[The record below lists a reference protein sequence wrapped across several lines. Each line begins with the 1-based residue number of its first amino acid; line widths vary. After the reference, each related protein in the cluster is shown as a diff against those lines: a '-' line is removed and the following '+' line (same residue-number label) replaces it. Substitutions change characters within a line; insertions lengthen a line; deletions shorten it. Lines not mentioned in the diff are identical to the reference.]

1 LNFETINFELKPNGI
16 GIITLNRPEKL
27 NAISFQM
34 EEDLHEILD
43 HLMSNLDCRVVIFGG
58 MGRAFCAG
66 TDLQE
71 GLILNTKKI
80 PVGYEKYYFLN
91 VPEPLKKKMYH
102 QWRISQIY
110 VKMRKISQP
119 IIAIIH
125 GAAAGGGFGF
135 AMAADMRIASED
147 VKFINASINIG
158 LKIYVKMR
166 KISQPIIAIVH
177 GAAAGGGFG
186 FAMAADMRIASE
198 DVKFINASIN
208 IGLTGADVGG
218 SYFLPRLIG
227 MSRAAEILY
236 SGKIVDGIEA
246 EKIGLVLKVV
256 KKENLLKVAIE
267 KAEELL
273 KKSPLGLRMTKQA
286 INLSL
291 DSPSLETILQFENS
305 SIVLTFSSKDVNE
318 ASAAFFEK
326 RDPKFPLR

>member
-1 LNFETINFELKPNGI
+1 MNFETINFELKPNGI

-34 EEDLHEILD
+34 EEDLHELLD
-43 HLMSNLDCRVVIFGG
+43 HLMTNLDCRVVIFGG

-71 GLILNTKKI
+71 GLILNSKKT

-91 VPEPLKKKMYH
+91 VPEPLKRKMYH

-119 IIAIIH
+119 IIAII
-125 GAAAGGGFGF
+125 
-135 AMAADMRIASED
+135 
-147 VKFINASINIG
+147 
-158 LKIYVKMR
+158 
-166 KISQPIIAIVH
+166 Q

-256 KKENLLKVAIE
+256 KKENLFKVAIE

>member
-1 LNFETINFELKPNGI
+1 MNFETIKFELKPNGI

-34 EEDLHEILD
+34 EEDLHELLD
-43 HLMSNLDCRVVIFGG
+43 HLMTNLDCRVVIFGG

-80 PVGYEKYYFLN
+80 PVGYEKYHFLN

-102 QWRISQIY
+102 QWHISQIY

-119 IIAIIH
+119 IIAII
-125 GAAAGGGFGF
+125 
-135 AMAADMRIASED
+135 
-147 VKFINASINIG
+147 
-158 LKIYVKMR
+158 
-166 KISQPIIAIVH
+166 H

-256 KKENLLKVAIE
+256 KKENLLKAAIE

-326 RDPKFPLR
+326 RDPKFPLC

>member
-1 LNFETINFELKPNGI
+1 MNFETIKFELKPNGI
-16 GIITLNRPEKL
+16 GIISLNRPEKL

-34 EEDLHEILD
+34 EEDLHELLD
-43 HLMSNLDCRVVIFGG
+43 HLMTNLDCRVVIFGG

-71 GLILNTKKI
+71 GLILNSKKT

-91 VPEPLKKKMYH
+91 VPEPLKRKMYH

-119 IIAIIH
+119 IIAII
-125 GAAAGGGFGF
+125 
-135 AMAADMRIASED
+135 
-147 VKFINASINIG
+147 
-158 LKIYVKMR
+158 
-166 KISQPIIAIVH
+166 H

-246 EKIGLVLKVV
+246 EKIGLVLRVV
-256 KKENLLKVAIE
+256 EKENLLKVAIE

-291 DSPSLETILQFENS
+291 DSPSLENILQYENS

-326 RDPKFPLR
+326 RDPKFPLL

>member
-1 LNFETINFELKPNGI
+1 MNFETINFELKPNGI

-43 HLMSNLDCRVVIFGG
+43 HLMTNLDCRVVIFGG

-119 IIAIIH
+119 IIAII
-125 GAAAGGGFGF
+125 
-135 AMAADMRIASED
+135 
-147 VKFINASINIG
+147 
-158 LKIYVKMR
+158 
-166 KISQPIIAIVH
+166 H

>member
-1 LNFETINFELKPNGI
+1 MNFETINFELKPNGI
-16 GIITLNRPEKL
+16 GIIMLNRPEKL

-34 EEDLHEILD
+34 EEDLHELLD
-43 HLMSNLDCRVVIFGG
+43 HLMTNLDCRVVIFGG

-119 IIAIIH
+119 IIAII
-125 GAAAGGGFGF
+125 
-135 AMAADMRIASED
+135 
-147 VKFINASINIG
+147 
-158 LKIYVKMR
+158 
-166 KISQPIIAIVH
+166 H

>member
-1 LNFETINFELKPNGI
+1 MNFETINFELKPNGI
-16 GIITLNRPEKL
+16 GIITLDRPEKL

-34 EEDLHEILD
+34 EEDLHELLD
-43 HLMSNLDCRVVIFGG
+43 HLMTNLDCRVVIFGG

-71 GLILNTKKI
+71 GLILNSKKT
-80 PVGYEKYYFLN
+80 PVGYEKYHFLN
-91 VPEPLKKKMYH
+91 VPEPLKRKMYH

-119 IIAIIH
+119 IIAII
-125 GAAAGGGFGF
+125 
-135 AMAADMRIASED
+135 
-147 VKFINASINIG
+147 
-158 LKIYVKMR
+158 
-166 KISQPIIAIVH
+166 H

-246 EKIGLVLKVV
+246 EKIGLVIKVV
-256 KKENLLKVAIE
+256 EKENLLKVAIE

-291 DSPSLETILQFENS
+291 DSPSLENILQFENS

>member
-1 LNFETINFELKPNGI
+1 MNFETIKFELKPNGI

-34 EEDLHEILD
+34 EEDLHELLD
-43 HLMSNLDCRVVIFGG
+43 HLMTNLDCRVVIFGG

-71 GLILNTKKI
+71 GLILNSKKT
-80 PVGYEKYYFLN
+80 PVGYEKYHFLN
-91 VPEPLKKKMYH
+91 VPEPLKRKMYH

-135 AMAADMRIASED
+135 AMAADI
-147 VKFINASINIG
+147 
-158 LKIYVKMR
+158 
-166 KISQPIIAIVH
+166 
-177 GAAAGGGFG
+177 
-186 FAMAADMRIASE
+186 RIASE

-246 EKIGLVLKVV
+246 EKIGLVLRVV
-256 KKENLLKVAIE
+256 EKEDLLNVAIE

-291 DSPSLETILQFENS
+291 DSPSLENILQFENS